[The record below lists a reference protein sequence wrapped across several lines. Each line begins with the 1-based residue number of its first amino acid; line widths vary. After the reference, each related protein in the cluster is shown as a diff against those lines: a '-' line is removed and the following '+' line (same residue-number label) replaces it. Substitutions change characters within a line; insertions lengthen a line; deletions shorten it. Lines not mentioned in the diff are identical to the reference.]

1 MKEIIQYLANERW
14 LYLVGGLPLTIFLVL
29 FYFRNKETLGKS
41 FVSFIEWAKHSLE
54 TANQASP
61 EKITAFVVINFV
73 YVPGRLYFVL
83 KIIDPL
89 HLLYGSLIDA
99 GLVLVLYGIIKPSQI
114 IELKNGMKVENKTEV
129 EIK

>member
-1 MKEIIQYLANERW
+1 MKDLFYWLANERW
-14 LYLVGGLPLTIFLVL
+14 LYLVGGLPVTIFLVL
-29 FYFRNKETLGKS
+29 FYFRNKTVIGNS
-41 FVSFIEWAKHSLE
+41 FTSFIIWAKHSLE

-114 IELKNGMKVENKTEV
+114 IELKNGMKVENKTEDV
-129 EIK
+129 K